1 MAKQKNNKALVVLN
15 LLGLVGMLVVNTLA
29 NVLPLNGKNTGELSD
44 SIPNLFVPA
53 GRTFAIWGVIYALLI
68 LFVVYQIVIVR
79 KETIKEDPIKNV
91 GLLFFISCL
100 ANSLWI
106 FAWHWQLQ
114 LPSLS
119 LMLILLITLITI
131 HTKVRKPDA
140 PLGYRIAVMLPFSV
154 YLGWIAV
161 ATIAN
166 VTSVAVVLQ
175 WNRFG
180 FSEVFWTVAVLVVA
194 ISINLLAIIAR
205 GDIWFAAVGIW
216 ALYNIYTK
224 RMLPEFAPQSLIA
237 YTALIGAIV
246 LAVAIVIHLI
256 VKGRRVARQEV

>member
-1 MAKQKNNKALVVLN
+1 MGKEKNNKVLVVLN
-15 LLGLVGMLVVNTLA
+15 ALGLVGMLVVNTLA
-29 NVLPLNGKNTGELSD
+29 NALPLNGKNTGELSD
-44 SIPNLFVPA
+44 SIPNLFVPI
-53 GRTFAIWGVIYALLI
+53 GRTFAVWGVIYGLLI
-68 LFVVYQIVIVR
+68 LFVVYQIIKVR
-79 KETIKEDPIKNV
+79 KAKTKEDPIGRV
-91 GLLFFISCL
+91 GLWFFISCL
-100 ANSLWI
+100 ANGLWI

-114 LPSLS
+114 LPSLF
-119 LMLILLITLITI
+119 LMLILLLTLIII

-140 PLGYRIAVMLPFSV
+140 PLGYRIAVMLPISV

-180 FSEVFWTVAVLVVA
+180 LSEVFWTVTVLIVA
-194 ISINLLAIIAR
+194 IVLNLLAIIVR

-216 ALYNIYTK
+216 ALYGIYAK
-224 RMLPEFAPQSLIA
+224 RMLPEFQPQPLIA
-237 YTALIGAIV
+237 TTALVGTIV

-256 VKGRRVARQEV
+256 IKGRRVARQEA